1 MGELE
6 PQQSGSL
13 SPLQFV
19 LVLVFAAGVSSVL
32 FHPAILLLGRIVGL
46 FRATG

>member
-1 MGELE
+1 MAE
-6 PQQSGSL
+6 PEPLQSASL
-13 SPLQFV
+13 SPVLFV

-32 FHPAILLLGRIVGL
+32 FYPAMSLLGGIVGL